1 MIRPFDP
8 GTDTGAVIDI
18 YLFASRI
25 AHWFLSEE
33 THRKAADAVRDTYLP
48 MAETHVFCN
57 GGTVLGFIAL
67 IGNEVGGFFVAPDHQ
82 GRGIG
87 RALMDHAATRRD
99 RLELDVFARN
109 TAGRRFYER
118 YGFINHGERP
128 DDTFGETVVR
138 MVLSPPQ

>member
-1 MIRPFDP
+1 M
-8 GTDTGAVIDI
+8 
-18 YLFASRI
+18 
-25 AHWFLSEE
+25 
-33 THRKAADAVRDTYLP
+33 RDTYLP
-48 MAETHVFCN
+48 MAETHVFCD

-67 IGNEVGGFFVAPDHQ
+67 IGNEVGGFFVAPDNQ

-138 MVLSPPQ
+138 MVFSPPQ